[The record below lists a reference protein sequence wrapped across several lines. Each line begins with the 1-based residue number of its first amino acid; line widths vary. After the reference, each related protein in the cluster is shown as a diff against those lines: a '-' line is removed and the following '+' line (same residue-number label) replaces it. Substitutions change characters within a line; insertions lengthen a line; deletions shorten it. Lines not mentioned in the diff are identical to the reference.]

1 MAVTGA
7 ILPKQYANAIN
18 RHEKAEKKIV
28 PLYYIHWN
36 LLYFSFG
43 ILIPQCLVD
52 LTLFVVLQKELFQ
65 YSHVLLIASTSTWNL
80 YESTLLLR
88 DVLVNST
95 SSSTKG
101 FNFF

>member
-36 LLYFSFG
+36 LLYFGSG
-43 ILIPQCLVD
+43 ILIPQYWVVMI
-52 LTLFVVLQKELFQ
+52 LFVVPQKKLFQ
-65 YSHVLLIASTSTWNL
+65 SSHVLL
-80 YESTLLLR
+80 
-88 DVLVNST
+88 T
-95 SSSTKG
+95 SSTAT
-101 FNFF
+101 